1 MAEATRYQK
10 LISGLLGEDIS
21 GMSEEERKKL
31 SREGTIAALAGVLG
45 GSGLLGGLAGYGQNR
60 AQQRAQAEV
69 ARRTAAATA
78 EMPRITGRLLGGTAG
93 ALESLPGGEGGP
105 LTARYRQTPQE
116 ALARLYGTQA
126 GRDVAQVAPDLAKL
140 ATEGTLG
147 RTVGGS
153 VYNPLTGGFSRPP
166 EAQVE
171 TLPAAEVARLGLPA
185 GTLVQRDPSGEL
197 KILREPPRIAMGGAS
212 GGGSGGAAGSGTPG
226 AGARYRNMTEEEVA
240 SAGFPKGTVVQLDT
254 QTGAMKPLS
263 TVPAAQRTT
272 EAGKATSVTRVD
284 TIADRISKQMDEVS
298 TGGPL
303 GLTGALSR
311 IFDSQDAKL
320 FETYRQQLSTALR
333 AALRIPGEGAL
344 SDRDLALYGL
354 TLPELGQSR
363 KNNLAILES
372 LKQQVRLA
380 AGQEAAT
387 SPAAAAPA
395 ASQYIYRNGRL
406 VPAASR

>member
-31 SREGTIAALAGVLG
+31 SREGTTAAIIGMLS
-45 GSGLLGGLAGYGQNR
+45 GSGLLGGLGGYGQTR

-105 LTARYRQTPQE
+105 LTARYRQAPQE

-140 ATEGTLG
+140 ATEGALG

-153 VYNPLTGGFSRPP
+153 VYNPLTGQFTRAP
-166 EAQVE
+166 EAPKMREPVREVDLGNRVIVYYNDGTTE
-171 TLPAAEVARLGLPA
+171 TLPKGAA
-185 GTLVQRDPSGEL
+185 
-197 KILREPPRIAMGGAS
+197 PRMGG
-212 GGGSGGAAGSGTPG
+212 GGGAGGAAGSGTPG

-272 EAGKATSVTRVD
+272 EAGRATSVTRVD
-284 TIADRISKQMDEVS
+284 TIADLISKQMEKVG

-303 GLTGALSR
+303 GLTGGLSR

-363 KNNLAILES
+363 ENNLAILES

-380 AGQEAAT
+380 AGQDAAT

-406 VPAASR
+406 VPATSR